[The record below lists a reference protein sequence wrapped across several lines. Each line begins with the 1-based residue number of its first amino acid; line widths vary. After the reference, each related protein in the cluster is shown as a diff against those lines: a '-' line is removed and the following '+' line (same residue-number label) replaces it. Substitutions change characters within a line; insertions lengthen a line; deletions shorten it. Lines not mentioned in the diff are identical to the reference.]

1 MAITGA
7 FLIIFLIVHVSGNL
21 LLLKGDNGQTFNLYA
36 DFMTKNPLIKIVAY
50 VNYAIILLHI
60 FLAYR
65 LTQTNQD
72 ARPVQYSFSN
82 PSANSS

>member
-1 MAITGA
+1 
-7 FLIIFLIVHVSGNL
+7 
-21 LLLKGDNGQTFNLYA
+21 
-36 DFMTKNPLIKIVAY
+36 MTKNPLIKIVAY